1 MSYKGETFKYDS
13 LGNPTTYKGVN
24 LTWSR
29 GRQLVSYGDKAS
41 YTYNVSG
48 IRTSKQVGNT
58 TTNYFLDGTRI
69 LAQVDTVTGVDDTT
83 VTTTTEY
90 IYGADGITGFVLNGA
105 PYYYKKNLQGDI
117 IAILDKDLQIVTK
130 YTYDAWGN
138 CKTFYL
144 NNGNFVD
151 IDSTISYTE
160 SNAENAE
167 TVDYRYIAI
176 KNPFRYRGYY
186 YDVETGLYYL
196 NSRYYDPETG
206 RFINIDDISVLDI
219 TNIAVN
225 GLNLYAY
232 CLNNPVNEVDR
243 NGNIVSWL
251 LAIIVGAVVGAFVNT
266 TFEIVNQV
274 KTNGWNPTNWDL
286 GKIGLA
292 FLGGA
297 VAGAISAIPI
307 PGFQA
312 LGGWGKIL
320 HYGLT
325 FVTGSIGAVSG
336 GLISGSITN
345 IETGLITAS
354 IGGVFNLL
362 SSFVT
367 TGLNNI
373 AKKYANKILTNSLY
387 ADMTLGDLIGSGL
400 KNYPKSLS
408 TLMSKLSRA
417 VIFAN
422 GGLPRSIMYM
432 IGLNFTTDIISG
444 LI

>member
-1 MSYKGETFKYDS
+1 MAYNGQTFTYDT

-90 IYGADGITGFVLNGA
+90 IYGADGITGFVLEGI

-130 YTYDAWGN
+130 YAYDAWGN

-167 TVDYRYIAI
+167 SVDYRYIAI

-186 YDVETGLYYL
+186 YDVETNLYYL

-206 RFINIDDISVLDI
+206 RFITIDDISAISDYMN
-219 TNIAVN
+219 TFN

-232 CLNNPVNEVDR
+232 CSNNPIMYTDESGRGIFDWILGIFSVVL
-243 NGNIVSWL
+243 IV
-251 LAIIVGAVVGAFVNT
+251 AGAFAVAT
-266 TFEIVNQV
+266 GV
-274 KTNGWNPTNWDL
+274 GSH
-286 GKIGLA
+286 
-292 FLGGA
+292 LGGA
-297 VAGAISAIPI
+297 LLSAGINSLVSGIGSYLSGGSFTAGWTGGAITGFLAGFGASFAVGIFMKAINGTSTLISLFNGIGYITSTALSA
-307 PGFQA
+307 G
-312 LGGWGKIL
+312 
-320 HYGLT
+320 
-325 FVTGSIGAVSG
+325 IGAFIGTLTTDFINGRDSNDNEIYV
-336 GLISGSITN
+336 N
-345 IETGLITAS
+345 VFFTALLNF
-354 IGGVFNLL
+354 IPVYGGVRAAAIMPVFGELVSNRL
-362 SSFVT
+362 SLILDLVSEYVT
-367 TGLNNI
+367 NTINHI
-373 AKKYANKILTNSLY
+373 AKKWLL
-387 ADMTLGDLIGSGL
+387 
-400 KNYPKSLS
+400 
-408 TLMSKLSRA
+408 
-417 VIFAN
+417 
-422 GGLPRSIMYM
+422 
-432 IGLNFTTDIISG
+432 
-444 LI
+444 